1 MSRDEDGGGRKEG
14 LNKSD
19 GRWGSR
25 EGGRGGKR
33 GREDEGGRGG
43 RGGGGKGG
51 VGGCK
56 HAAPDVFVFRTI
68 GFPLQS

>member
-51 VGGCK
+51 VGG
-56 HAAPDVFVFRTI
+56 
-68 GFPLQS
+68 